1 MKKCSIIAIVV
12 VGVMATATTPEL
24 SNKLFSQSVTVVAV
38 SKEYQ
43 NALET
48 AKMVK
53 DANMSKKA
61 FYNMMINESKF

>member
-48 AKMVK
+48 AKNGERRQYVK
-53 DANMSKKA
+53 KS
-61 FYNMMINESKF
+61 IL